1 MKDIKIGK
9 SVSFNDVTITET
21 FDVTYM
27 NEKLPDIP
35 KKRSCWKNGSQRFTQ
50 ARKLFY
56 FS

>member
-1 MKDIKIGK
+1 MIEIKIGK